1 MSFKSNINNS
11 YNSNITKSAVIY
23 SYKYYSVNHFINFMS
38 NTFVKKTK
46 LPFISIGLF
55 IILIVLNSIQYAA
68 NDRKYLQDLLKN
80 SISDAPDTTSPQN
93 ALLYIFD
100 IIGINAI
107 SVAFYQSVLFFILA
121 YTCLSLI
128 EMNIGHMKLIFFLIV
143 LIMFQF
149 FEVSF
154 ISAICENNLD
164 NYRTIGNSPYC
175 CGSFVLWASVGF
187 TLFIIQKHTTDFY
200 KKLYA
205 WFVIGC
211 VFVGSILNEI
221 SIDDNTN
228 TNQKI
233 CKIFFW
239 HVANYLLGLYCGFV
253 FAN

>member
-11 YNSNITKSAVIY
+11 YNSNINKTTVIY

-55 IILIVLNSIQYAA
+55 IIVIVLNSIQYVA
-68 NDRKYLQDLLKN
+68 NDRNYLQDLIKN
-80 SISDAPDTTSPQN
+80 SVSDAPDTTSFQN
-93 ALLYIFD
+93 VLLYIFD
-100 IIGINAI
+100 LIGINAI

-128 EMNIGHMKLIFFLIV
+128 EMNIGHIKLIFFLIV
-143 LIMFQF
+143 LLMFQF
-149 FEVSF
+149 FEGGF
-154 ISAICENNLD
+154 ISAICENNL
-164 NYRTIGNSPYC
+164 YGATSVGNSPYC
-175 CGSFVLWASVGF
+175 CGSFVLWAAVGF

-205 WFVIGC
+205 WFVICCVLIGC
-211 VFVGSILNEI
+211 ILNEI
-221 SIDDNTN
+221 TIDDQPN

-233 CKIFFW
+233 CKMFFW
-239 HVANYLLGLYCGFV
+239 HTTNYLLGLYCGFA